1 MKGFP
6 KSVITKLALI
16 ACLTLLFVTVPVFAG
31 AMQTGGE
38 RWITEWEVKW
48 ADSPDLAAVP
58 GSVTASEGWSPNPS
72 GMALPKRPGT
82 SSTLWIRT
90 KLPALNWDI
99 PSMLIPKIYGQ
110 NIAIFI
116 GTTPIYESNRDY
128 IYDNNKVLTPLQ
140 RNDSDKILYIGVQ
153 SAKDRIGL
161 RHGIELGN
169 YPELLDNYVKR
180 DLIDII
186 LGCAFVF
193 IALVMLICSV
203 FLKKEQNASWIS
215 LSLVI
220 ASAGVL
226 VITYSPFLYT
236 FYKDYG
242 KLYTRLWDVALFV
255 LLPSLTYFIER
266 IFGSG
271 YRSVIKKLLYF
282 QIGYSAFCLLFMLAN
297 IVLNDKLFG
306 IHYFLSVRVLG
317 IVMIVQAV
325 LLVSNSII
333 HAVKGNRSAEILTVG
348 FAVFGL
354 TVIGEMVWFYLKDGN
369 YDLFLWKWGAAVFII
384 SLMLILGRNYTIN
397 HEQIVKYSKELEMF
411 NNELQRSEK
420 MAIISELAASVAHE
434 VRNPLQVTR
443 GFLQVLTKKYRN
455 QDKIYMTMALEEL
468 DRAAGIITDFLTF
481 AKPQFERI
489 SVLNVKEELGHVEGV
504 IVPLANL
511 QGAQIDMRIPDHLQV
526 KGNSSKFK
534 QAFINMVKN
543 SIEALSG
550 DGQINVWAYEMD
562 ERVVIHIQDNG
573 EGMSK
578 EELARLGEPYFSNKT
593 KGTGLGLMVTFRIVE
608 AMGGSLEFKSE
619 KGVGTEAVVSFPSAA
634 V

>member
-1 MKGFP
+1 M
-6 KSVITKLALI
+6 
-16 ACLTLLFVTVPVFAG
+16 
-31 AMQTGGE
+31 
-38 RWITEWEVKW
+38 
-48 ADSPDLAAVP
+48 
-58 GSVTASEGWSPNPS
+58 
-72 GMALPKRPGT
+72 
-82 SSTLWIRT
+82 
-90 KLPALNWDI
+90 
-99 PSMLIPKIYGQ
+99 
-110 NIAIFI
+110 
-116 GTTPIYESNRDY
+116 
-128 IYDNNKVLTPLQ
+128 
-140 RNDSDKILYIGVQ
+140 
-153 SAKDRIGL
+153 
-161 RHGIELGN
+161 
-169 YPELLDNYVKR
+169 
-180 DLIDII
+180 
-186 LGCAFVF
+186 
-193 IALVMLICSV
+193 
-203 FLKKEQNASWIS
+203 
-215 LSLVI
+215 
-220 ASAGVL
+220 
-226 VITYSPFLYT
+226 
-236 FYKDYG
+236 
-242 KLYTRLWDVALFV
+242 
-255 LLPSLTYFIER
+255 
-266 IFGSG
+266 
-271 YRSVIKKLLYF
+271 
-282 QIGYSAFCLLFMLAN
+282 
-297 IVLNDKLFG
+297 
-306 IHYFLSVRVLG
+306 
-317 IVMIVQAV
+317 
-325 LLVSNSII
+325 
-333 HAVKGNRSAEILTVG
+333 KGNRSAEILTVG

-397 HEQIVKYSKELEMF
+397 HEQIVKYSRELEMF

-455 QDKIYMTMALEEL
+455 QDKLYMTMALEEL

-511 QGAQIDMRIPDHLQV
+511 QGAQIDMRVPDHLQV

-543 SIEALSG
+543 SIEALNG